1 MRTSRDV
8 ITRRWGDAHG
18 VQGQAP
24 VRRANGH
31 VLTLE
36 RGLRLSDE
44 ELDRLADR
52 YQTLGLRARGIL
64 FESYVQHP
72 VAIEQAVRV
81 MDHRLP
87 RLDLDLDSVE
97 HRANPPAPAVYRRR
111 CANGL
116 QIERSRP
123 LDARWRHGEGCSHG

>member
-1 MRTSRDV
+1 MRTDRDV
-8 ITRRWGDAHG
+8 ITRSWGDAHG

-36 RGLRLSDE
+36 RGLRLSDAD
-44 ELDRLADR
+44 LDHLAER
-52 YQTLGLRARGIL
+52 FQTLGLRARGIL

-87 RLDLDLDSVE
+87 RLDLDTVE
-97 HRANPPAPAVYRRR
+97 RRANPPAPAVYRRR

-123 LDARWRHGEGCSHG
+123 LDARWRHGEGLGHG